1 MAFYLKKAI
10 FVNRAPFE
18 HLELDFKGRGV
29 NVLSAV
35 NGQGKTTILS
45 HIVDAFYELARPNF
59 ENEFADKSTKY
70 YRVSSSVFNIK
81 MNEPSFVYLR
91 FMNNSEIWDYVDIR
105 NSCTEHEYNS
115 QITVQDK
122 IPFVELKQTLKEDE
136 NIKRWSRTVS
146 KDQVV
151 KLFRTNLL
159 TYFPSY
165 RYEKPGF
172 LNDPYT
178 FKIEH
183 KIETGFSGYLP
194 NQIEA
199 VCQFKELANWIL
211 DVFSDN
217 IQHIQKLNNL
227 SNKLQS
233 FIHIEAGSPV
243 FDNNPVS
250 AKILQEIFQASN
262 LSEQNIITNL
272 NQIITNALFA
282 KFPHRSLALSVGER
296 YRGGTRINVIDAT
309 NGEVV
314 YPNVFNMSSGE
325 KAVVSVF
332 AELLRQMDNLQIQLS
347 NLTGIVLID
356 EIEKNLHIKMQ
367 YEALPRLFAIFPKIQ
382 FITTSHS
389 PFLNMGLADNQKGET
404 QIIDLDNNGIVCEP
418 TNNNLY
424 KEVYEMMINENQ
436 RFYDNFKQL
445 QNELNELNMPVVIT
459 EGKTDIIHILKAKE
473 KLGVEIDFK
482 TIPIANQPDGDS
494 NLEKMLEQ
502 LCKVKQSNKII
513 AIFDRDVPKIV
524 QAMDDNGVGLKSYG
538 NNVYGFCIS
547 APQSR
552 IDNGQNDISI
562 EYLYS
567 DDEIHTTLSNG
578 CKLFF
583 GDEFYETSGR
593 HKTDSNLI
601 LKNQSDRGKPKIVE
615 NNGGQ
620 AVYDLSEN
628 NVLAKKIDFANA
640 IKEDL
645 IQISQESWDNFRHIF
660 EKIDTI
666 INLGE

>member
-1 MAFYLKKAI
+1 MAFYLEKAI

-18 HLELDFKGRGV
+18 HLELDFKGKGI
-29 NVLSAV
+29 NVLTAV
-35 NGQGKTTILS
+35 NGKGKTTILTY
-45 HIVDAFYELARPNF
+45 IVDAFYELAKKHYHNEF
-59 ENEFADKSTKY
+59 ENKTNKY
-70 YRVSSSVFNIK
+70 YRISSALYNIQ
-81 MNEPSFVYLR
+81 MNTPSFVYLR
-91 FMNNSEIWDYVDIR
+91 FRNNDKCWDYLDIK
-105 NSCTEHEYNS
+105 NNCSQEEYDKAIIIEN
-115 QITVQDK
+115 K
-122 IPFVELKQTLKEDE
+122 IPYHEFGQSLKENQ
-136 NIKRWSRTVS
+136 NIKFWSQLANDKKGVLTVF
-146 KDQVV
+146 D
-151 KLFRTNLL
+151 TNVI
-159 TYFPSY
+159 TSFPSY
-165 RYEKPGF
+165 RYEVPSY
-172 LNDPYT
+172 LNTPYA
-178 FKIEH
+178 FSFEH
-183 KIETGFSGYLP
+183 KRTLAFTGHLTNPIEVITGISE
-194 NQIEA
+194 IS
-199 VCQFKELANWIL
+199 NWIL
-211 DVFSDN
+211 DVLLDL
-217 IQHIQKLNNL
+217 K
-227 SNKLQS
+227 SNEQRILLPAERGYINQL
-233 FIHIEAGSPV
+233 IP
-243 FDNNPVS
+243 
-250 AKILQEIFQASN
+250 AKENTLWE
-262 LSEQNIITNL
+262 NL
-272 NQIITNALFA
+272 NTVLAKSLSSKKYKGIIRFGIGDRN
-282 KFPHRSLALSVGER
+282 
-296 YRGGTRINVIDAT
+296 GGATRISVINDIDHSHS
-309 NGEVV
+309 
-314 YPNVFNMSSGE
+314 VFVSPSIFNLSSGE
-325 KAVVSVF
+325 LALVSLF
-332 AELLRQMDNLQIQLS
+332 GEILRQSDNLHNNIPLSDIQGL
-347 NLTGIVLID
+347 VLVD
-356 EIEKNLHIKMQ
+356 EIDKHLHITLQK
-367 YEALPRLFAIFPKIQ
+367 EVLPKLMMMFPNIQ
-382 FITTSHS
+382 FIVSSHS
-389 PFLNMGLADNQKGET
+389 PFLNMGLADEATERT
-404 QIIDLDNNGIVCEP
+404 QIIDLDNNGFICEP
-418 TNNNLY
+418 TNNDLY

-567 DDEIHTTLSNG
+567 DDEIHTTLPNG

-593 HKTDSNLI
+593 HRENKDLV

-620 AVYDLSEN
+620 AVYDLNDN

-640 IKEDL
+640 INEDL

>member
-1 MAFYLKKAI
+1 MSFYLEKAI

-18 HLELDFKGRGV
+18 HLELDFKGKGI
-29 NVLSAV
+29 NVLTAV
-35 NGQGKTTILS
+35 NGKGKTTILTY
-45 HIVDAFYELARPNF
+45 IVDALYELAKKHYHNEF
-59 ENEFADKSTKY
+59 ENKTNKY
-70 YRVSSSVFNIK
+70 YRISSALYNIQ
-81 MNEPSFVYLR
+81 MNTPSFVYLR
-91 FMNNSEIWDYVDIR
+91 FRNNDKCWDYLDIK
-105 NSCTEHEYNS
+105 NNCSQEEYDKAIIIENKIQYHEFGQS
-115 QITVQDK
+115 
-122 IPFVELKQTLKEDE
+122 LKKNQ
-136 NIKRWSRTVS
+136 NIKYWSQLANDKKGVLTVF
-146 KDQVV
+146 D
-151 KLFRTNLL
+151 TNVI
-159 TYFPSY
+159 TSFPSY
-165 RYEKPGF
+165 RYEVPSY
-172 LNDPYT
+172 LNTPYT
-178 FKIEH
+178 FSFEH
-183 KIETGFSGYLP
+183 KRTLAFTGHLTNPIEVITGISE
-194 NQIEA
+194 IS
-199 VCQFKELANWIL
+199 NWIL
-211 DVFSDN
+211 DVLLDL
-217 IQHIQKLNNL
+217 K
-227 SNKLQS
+227 SNEQRILLPAERGYINQL
-233 FIHIEAGSPV
+233 IP
-243 FDNNPVS
+243 
-250 AKILQEIFQASN
+250 AKENTLWE
-262 LSEQNIITNL
+262 NL
-272 NQIITNALFA
+272 NTVLAKSLSSKKYKGIIRFGIGDRN
-282 KFPHRSLALSVGER
+282 
-296 YRGGTRINVIDAT
+296 GGATRISVINDIDHSHS
-309 NGEVV
+309 VLV
-314 YPNVFNMSSGE
+314 SPSIFNLSSGE
-325 KAVVSVF
+325 LALVSLF
-332 AELLRQMDNLQIQLS
+332 GEILRQSDNLHNNIPLSDIQGL
-347 NLTGIVLID
+347 VLVD
-356 EIEKNLHIKMQ
+356 EIDKHLHITLQK
-367 YEALPRLFAIFPKIQ
+367 EVLPKLMMMFPNIQ
-382 FITTSHS
+382 FIVSSHS
-389 PFLNMGLADNQKGET
+389 PFLNMGLADEATERT
-404 QIIDLDNNGIVCEP
+404 QIIDLDNNGFICEP
-418 TNNNLY
+418 TNNDLY

-567 DDEIHTTLSNG
+567 DDEIHTTLPNG

-593 HKTDSNLI
+593 HRENKDLI

-620 AVYDLSEN
+620 AVYDLNDN

-660 EKIDTI
+660 EKIETI
-666 INLGE
+666 INE